1 MPFFKNDKKSASKKK
16 EGDAS
21 SVKEK
26 KFKKKKK
33 VGFRH
38 KNKNDY
44 EKIVVDDQSA
54 NKSSPQAAHTIEKNF
69 DNDFFD
75 EISSDDN
82 VERFEK
88 SDNDAV
94 ISQKEWSSTKRKA
107 FVKKDM
113 KGLPVFLED
122 NGEKIGTVFDSI
134 YDKDKNLIG
143 YKIKDN
149 KSDSIL
155 SFSLDQFGEDKAGLI
170 FIPSWYTKAVQLIE
184 KLEFKDRI
192 SPELTWLLKDK
203 TITEE
208 ELYHIFVKHDDSIAS
223 YIDESKALRELL
235 LNRLR
240 ILEKERLSLK
250 EALMD
255 LTEKRLIKDID
266 RRKFSEIVMAHRQK
280 VNVLDVN
287 IMKSKQLIN
296 RLEET
301 SFGMLSANLA
311 VKQYDVDLK
320 NLNEKQFDNQ
330 QHISVSNSNNNQ
342 QVKNNDVF
350 ENKQYNNFDSSLSTK
365 SIGAN
370 SNQNNDNFSQL
381 QQEYYK
387 LKSFVETSL
396 NKKDTPQNNHI
407 HENNFKQIDDEYK
420 QKYINLKNRYENQQK
435 EFQRIKRALDEK
447 AVDNSDEAYHD
458 IKVGYDELKKDYDV
472 LKQALQNDLNDPYEQ
487 KYFNLKQEYEDL
499 KVSVEKLLQKNHD

>member
-1 MPFFKNDKKSASKKK
+1 MPFFKKDKKSASKKK
-16 EGDAS
+16 EGDTTS
-21 SVKEK
+21 LKEK
-26 KFKKKKK
+26 KYKKKKK
-33 VGFRH
+33 IGFRH
-38 KNKNDY
+38 KTKNDY
-44 EKIVVDDQSA
+44 DKIIVDEQSA
-54 NKSSPQAAHTIEKNF
+54 HSSSPKNIHT
-69 DNDFFD
+69 NDKDTDLFD
-75 EISSDDN
+75 ELNSHDS
-82 VERFEK
+82 VERVENLDADNLSSEK
-88 SDNDAV
+88 D
-94 ISQKEWSSTKRKA
+94 WGSSKRKT
-107 FVKKDM
+107 VIKKDM

-122 NGEKIGTVFDSI
+122 TGDKIGTVFDAI
-134 YDKDKNLIG
+134 YDKNNNLIG

-170 FIPSWYTKAVQLIE
+170 FIPSWYSKAVQLIE

-235 LNRLR
+235 MNRLR

-287 IMKSKQLIN
+287 IMKSKQLIS

-301 SFGMLSANLA
+301 SFGMLSVNLA
-311 VKQYDVDLK
+311 VKHYDAAIETLNDK
-320 NLNEKQFDNQ
+320 QITKPEQRSAIYSNEKQLVNNTDFFNQ
-330 QHISVSNSNNNQ
+330 KQYTTAEKAVHQ
-342 QVKNNDVF
+342 PFHENNDQLTKLQ
-350 ENKQYNNFDSSLSTK
+350 EEYN
-365 SIGAN
+365 
-370 SNQNNDNFSQL
+370 
-381 QQEYYK
+381 K

-396 NKKDTPQNNHI
+396 NTNNSSQNKYANEH
-407 HENNFKQIDDEYK
+407 NFKEIDDEYK
-420 QKYINLKNRYENQQK
+420 QKYISLKNRYENQQR
-435 EFQRIKRALDEK
+435 EFERIKHVLDEK
-447 AVDNSDEAYHD
+447 TSDNSDEAYHD

-472 LKQALQNDLNDPYEQ
+472 LKQALQNNINDPYQE

-499 KVSVEKLLQKNHD
+499 KISVEKLLQKNHD